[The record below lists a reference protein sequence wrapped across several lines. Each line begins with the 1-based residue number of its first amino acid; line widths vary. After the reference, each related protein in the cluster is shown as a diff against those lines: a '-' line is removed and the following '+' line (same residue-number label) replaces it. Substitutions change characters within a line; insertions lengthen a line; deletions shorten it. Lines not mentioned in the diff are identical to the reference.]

1 MPNPLSFTETFTLAS
16 PRSVT
21 KTDTPP
27 AFGVYPIA
35 FLSRLSM
42 ARFNRSSSATI
53 CMATLDWFVHL
64 YLFTGAVVL
73 VVLIQF

>member
-1 MPNPLSFTETFTLAS
+1 MPKLAS

-21 KTDTPP
+21 KTYASPTL
-27 AFGVYPIA
+27 GVYRIR
-35 FLSRLSM
+35 FLSRLII
-42 ARFNRSSSATI
+42 ARFNRSSSVTI
-53 CMATLDWFVHL
+53 FMATLDWFVHF

>member
-1 MPNPLSFTETFTLAS
+1 MPTPAS

-21 KTDTPP
+21 KTDASP
-27 AFGVYPIA
+27 AFGVYSIG
-35 FLSRLSM
+35 FLSRLSIV
-42 ARFNRSSSATI
+42 RFNRSSLATI
-53 CMATLDWFVHL
+53 CMATLDWFVDL